1 MNHFILKENTYAEV
15 QPPAYVCL
23 QESSASQ
30 EIPSRA
36 VKSFNSSP
44 TCTVT
49 AKKISDLMSVE
60 RIESDC
66 DGCIVMSVVNAR
78 EHNDNS
84 ICCYLV
90 YQKCATHHL
99 DGYPTIATLMG

>member
-1 MNHFILKENTYAEV
+1 MQKCNHPHTCVCKKVAHHKKYQVERLSPLTRV
-15 QPPAYVCL
+15 QHAQLL
-23 QESSASQ
+23 Q
-30 EIPSRA
+30 
-36 VKSFNSSP
+36 
-44 TCTVT
+44 
-49 AKKISDLMSVE
+49 KKRSDLMSVE